1 MLETDGATRIASRS
15 VSDPFAPIRVI
26 PLRRSPFDPMKLE
39 QRLQAIRLILSDVD
53 GVLTDG
59 GITYDNQGIEAKKF
73 HIRDG
78 LGIKLWQSAGH
89 KFGMLT
95 ARNSHI
101 VKIRAAELGVAIVRQ
116 GFEDKLP
123 AALSVISEQ
132 GLQPEQVCYIGDD
145 LPDLPVLKAV
155 GLAAA
160 VSDAVSEVRAVAH
173 VTTKASGGQGAVR
186 ELIETIL
193 SGQKRWSEIVARY
206 GGA

>member
-1 MLETDGATRIASRS
+1 
-15 VSDPFAPIRVI
+15 
-26 PLRRSPFDPMKLE
+26 MKLE

-73 HIRDG
+73 HVRDG

-132 GLQPEQVCYIGDD
+132 GLSPDQVCYIGDD

-193 SGQKRWSEIVARY
+193 AGQKRWNEIVARH